1 MLLRD
6 ARVGVGEVSDDDI
19 ARVSFMLA
27 QCRAEDAPDDKVL
40 HADEFMEA
48 VARLAAKVYAE
59 PIANGASTVDDA
71 LERLVHR
78 LLTLVKLHRLRIPRV
93 AGFAK
98 LRRVSQALGFCRAG
112 LAQSIRDLAA
122 SSAHRL

>member
-1 MLLRD
+1 MTRCSMLTSSWRPLR
-6 ARVGVGEVSDDDI
+6 A
-19 ARVSFMLA
+19 
-27 QCRAEDAPDDKVL
+27 CRE
-40 HADEFMEA
+40 
-48 VARLAAKVYAE
+48 VYAE
-59 PIANGASTVDDA
+59 PIANSASTVDDA
-71 LERLVHR
+71 LKRLVHR

-112 LAQSIRDLAA
+112 LAQSIKNLAA